1 MSDNA
6 TVIPPPVK
14 GCRMLNASP
23 INSAP
28 GVGSGAAGI
37 LLFGIVLM
45 LPLSIAA
52 MKESWS
58 SGGI

>member
-14 GCRMLNASP
+14 GCLILNASP
-23 INSAP
+23 IKSAP
-28 GVGSGAAGI
+28 GVGSGAAGM

-45 LPLSIAA
+45 LPLSMAA
-52 MKESWS
+52 MKES
-58 SGGI
+58 